1 MPSSALS
8 PASPPV
14 SAADRAHRYVR
25 ERILSGEIAGAAM
38 ITEGEIAEAAGVS
51 RTPVREAFLRLQAEG
66 LLALHP
72 KRGALVQPIA
82 PGEADDVFELREL
95 IEAHAARRIAAR
107 PAVERTALIADLRP
121 LVPEQSAAVAADDL
135 PAYAILD
142 ARMHQGIIDAGGNA
156 LIGEIGR
163 TVRDRQVRLTAG
175 TVRRSPARAR
185 AFIAEHARLLDHLEA
200 GDAAAYADALARHL
214 AGAREVLA

>member
-1 MPSSALS
+1 MTSSALS

-38 ITEGEIAEAAGVS
+38 ITEGEIAEATGVS

-72 KRGALVQPIA
+72 KRGALVQPIT

-95 IEAHAARRIAAR
+95 IEAHAARRIAAF
-107 PAVERTALIADLRP
+107 
-121 LVPEQSAAVAADDL
+121 EQS
-135 PAYAILD
+135 IEQIGQRGGD
-142 ARMHQGIIDAGGNA
+142 ANVCG
-156 LIGEIGR
+156 
-163 TVRDRQVRLTAG
+163 RLTNHG
-175 TVRRSPARAR
+175 QIFHQCDPLFLRA
-185 AFIAEHARLLDHLEA
+185 
-200 GDAAAYADALARHL
+200 
-214 AGAREVLA
+214 